1 MLWQQ
6 IWFVVNMLFVTLVI
20 VFLFVNRTLSMARLE
35 KDEARVRQASR
46 IRLMIGILTIIAF
59 IGMVFSFLMNM
70 RVNG

>member
-20 VFLFVNRTLSMARLE
+20 VFLFVNRALTMARLE
-35 KDEARVRQASR
+35 KDEARVRRASR
-46 IRLMIGILTIIAF
+46 KRLIIGILSIIAF